1 MTYRILVPRVKHRG
15 KFAPRPEPQP
25 MSTAVQL
32 ITHCR
37 HPRPSSTKGSRQRY
51 PPATRKSV
59 SRRPLDAFS
68 ATREVS
74 ARINRTIGTES

>member
-1 MTYRILVPRVKHRG
+1 MTYRIRVPRVKRQG
-15 KFAPRPEPQP
+15 KFAPRQEPQLTP
-25 MSTAVQL
+25 TAVPL

-37 HPRPSSTKGSRQRY
+37 CPRPSSTKESRQRC
-51 PPATRKSV
+51 PPAIRKSV

-68 ATREVS
+68 AEREES

>member
-1 MTYRILVPRVKHRG
+1 MTYRILVPRVKRQG
-15 KFAPRPEPQP
+15 KFAPRQEPQP
-25 MSTAVQL
+25 MSMTVQL

-37 HPRPSSTKGSRQRY
+37 CPRPSSTKGSRRRY

-68 ATREVS
+68 AKREES
-74 ARINRTIGTES
+74 ARIKPTIGTES